1 MSILNVLDEQGNI
14 VGQASREEIHQKGLL
29 HAEVHVWFYTSAE
42 EIIFQHRSK
51 EVETYPDLLDATV
64 GGHVE
69 MGQTYLEA
77 ALMEIREEVGLEVTP
92 EELKLIAVTLDDSF
106 DPITQRK
113 NHPRREVY
121 AYQFKGDL
129 SELKI
134 EEGKSVGFEA
144 WPIGKLLN
152 LTEEEKERFIPSSVD
167 EKRLNIF
174 KKILYE

>member
-29 HAEVHVWFYTSAE
+29 HAEVHVWFYTPKK

-69 MGQTYLEA
+69 VGQTYLDA
-77 ALMEIREEVGLEVTP
+77 ALMEMREEVGIEAEPKQL
-92 EELKLIAVTLDDSF
+92 TLMAITIDDSF
-106 DPITQRK
+106 DPATERR

-121 AYQFKGDL
+121 AYKFLGSIAD
-129 SELKI
+129 LKI
-134 EEGKSVGFEA
+134 EEGKSLGFET
-144 WPIGKLLN
+144 WPIEKLFN
-152 LTEEEKERFIPSSVD
+152 LTNEEKEGFIPSSID
-167 EKRLNIF
+167 EKRLKIF
-174 KKILYE
+174 RDIVGE